1 LADEKVLITEGTL
14 DNIAEAI
21 REKNG
26 ESDLYYPNQMPAAIR
41 RIPTGQGGGSV
52 VAVYPI
58 LFSGEH
64 IADIVVD
71 GDRFALYAPEPI
83 EYTEG
88 TGIEIS
94 QSGAVSVSEALRT
107 TIAGKVDTTTFETA
121 IASLVASVASKQDM
135 LTAGS
140 GITIQNNIIS
150 ATGGGGASAMEDL
163 TDVDLSNLTNGQVLK
178 WNATTE
184 KWEND
189 DESGGSSL
197 PFEIVIDSNDNG
209 INLLYEYEEV

>member
-1 LADEKVLITEGTL
+1 MADEKVLITEGTL

-58 LFSGEH
+58 LLSGEH

-71 GDRFALYAPEPI
+71 GDRIALYAPEPI
-83 EYTEG
+83 EYTAG